1 VQTYRSLFTVPEFR
15 ALFVT
20 QCLSIGASS
29 IGSLALGTITYQS
42 TGSPIL
48 TALAM
53 FGGPLVRLASTWFL
67 ASTSDLL
74 RPRAALMFIAVVIMV
89 ADGLQALPHLS
100 WGVRFVFLALPW
112 VAMSVTGGSMIA
124 LVSDIVP
131 RESFVF
137 ARATMNIAVGVMQI
151 FGYGA
156 GGILLLYLST
166 SHLFLCAAAA
176 AGVALVIVRLCIAD
190 HPPRAAGPVV
200 RRSRLVN
207 RQLLGSR
214 QLRPILLALWV
225 PNGLI
230 VGCEALFVPYAG
242 RHAGYLFAA
251 ADAGMLF
258 GDIMVGRF
266 LTTAMRDRLV
276 EPLRL
281 LLAAPYLLFVL
292 HPSLPVAAVVAA
304 VSSVGYSASLPLQ
317 ERMLNHTAPDVRGHV
332 LGLNGTCLLAM
343 QGIGA
348 LAAGAIAD
356 ELGST
361 TRAAATAIA
370 VMALAS
376 VAVTLSLVAG
386 LHRSGSGSETETET
400 TALVPSPTS
409 PS

>member
-1 VQTYRSLFTVPEFR
+1 MVGQAAHVQTYRSLFAVPEFR
-15 ALFVT
+15 ALFAT

-29 IGSLALGTITYQS
+29 IGSLAIGTITYQS

-48 TALAM
+48 TSLAM
-53 FGGPLVRLASTWFL
+53 FGGPLIRLASTWFF
-67 ASTSDLL
+67 ASAADLL
-74 RPRAALMFIAVVIMV
+74 RPRAALMFVALVIMA
-89 ADGLQALPHLS
+89 ADGLQALPHLA
-100 WGVRFVFLALPW
+100 WGVRFVVLALPW
-112 VAMSVTGGSMIA
+112 LAMSATGGSMIA

-131 RESFVF
+131 RDSFVF

-176 AGVALVIVRLCIAD
+176 AGLALVVVRFRIAD
-190 HPPRAAGPVV
+190 HPPRAAGQVIG
-200 RRSRLVN
+200 RSRAVN

-214 QLRPILLALWV
+214 RLRPILLALWV

-266 LTTAMRDRLV
+266 LTPALRDRLV

-292 HPSLPVAAVVAA
+292 APSLPVAAAVATL
-304 VSSVGYSASLPLQ
+304 SSIGYSASLPLQ
-317 ERMLNHTAPDVRGHV
+317 ERMLNQTDPTTRGHV

-348 LAAGAIAD
+348 LLSGTIA
-356 ELGST
+356 EALGST

-376 VAVTLSLVAG
+376 VTVTMSLIPGLRRSALGADLAV
-386 LHRSGSGSETETET
+386 
-400 TALVPSPTS
+400 PT
-409 PS
+409 

>member
-1 VQTYRSLFTVPEFR
+1 VQTYRSLFGVPEFR
-15 ALFVT
+15 ALFAT

-29 IGSLALGTITYQS
+29 IGSLAIGTITYQS

-48 TALAM
+48 TSLAM
-53 FGGPLVRLASTWFL
+53 FGGPLIRLASTWFF
-67 ASTSDLL
+67 ASAADLL
-74 RPRAALMFIAVVIMV
+74 RPRAALMFVALIIMA
-89 ADGLQALPHLS
+89 ADGLQALPHLA
-100 WGVRFVFLALPW
+100 WGVRFVILALPW
-112 VAMSVTGGSMIA
+112 LAMSATGGSMIA

-131 RESFVF
+131 RDGFVF

-176 AGVALVIVRLCIAD
+176 AGLALVVVRFRIAD
-190 HPPRAAGPVV
+190 HPPRAAGQVIG
-200 RRSRLVN
+200 RSRAVN

-258 GDIMVGRF
+258 GDVMVGRF
-266 LTTAMRDRLV
+266 LTPALRDRLV

-292 HPSLPVAAVVAA
+292 APALPVAAAVATL
-304 VSSVGYSASLPLQ
+304 SSIGYSASLPLQ
-317 ERMLNHTAPDVRGHV
+317 ERMLNQTDPTTRGHV

-348 LAAGAIAD
+348 LLSGTIA
-356 ELGST
+356 EALGST

-376 VAVTLSLVAG
+376 LTVTMSLIPG
-386 LHRSGSGSETETET
+386 LRRS
-400 TALVPSPTS
+400 ALGADLPVPT
-409 PS
+409 